1 MHDLRR
7 KTSHFLLLLLTILSP
22 LTIGTEIQSS
32 SDQVLI
38 LDASGSM
45 WGQIDGTHKIEIAR
59 EVIGGVIQQLP
70 DESRVGLV
78 AYGHRRK
85 GDCSD
90 IEILTAVA
98 PINKAALTKT
108 INDLNPK
115 GKTPITDSV
124 KQAIGLVRGSD
135 QAANIILVSDGLETC
150 GGDPCKAVS
159 DAKAA
164 GVNFVMHVVGFGIE
178 AGENVS
184 SLECAAQAGGGL
196 YFDAKNADELSAALE
211 QAVEKPPL
219 VSGGYLSI
227 KAIANGELSDV
238 AIHVW
243 DRATG
248 EDVGG
253 GRTYRSEETNPRK
266 LLLAAGRYTATIKAL
281 EFKGETVRKLDDIVI
296 VEGETVEHTFDYSSG
311 HISIKAVRNGQLSD
325 ASVNIT
331 RVGERESI
339 AGGRTYTRDT
349 HNPAIYTLTP
359 GRYDVT
365 VTPLEFKGGTSQVFK
380 NIEVIAGET
389 HQELVDFSSGR
400 VGIKVLINDE
410 LGDAT
415 VHIARQEDGKSVGGG
430 RTYTTA
436 RTNPH
441 HTELAPGRYK
451 ITVSPVA
458 FSGGK
463 KKVFENIEIIA
474 GQTHEETAEYTS
486 GTLSLKVTENGQL
499 HDATLSISQ
508 AGSNASVTGGRSY
521 KSDKSNPKEF
531 KLAVGRY
538 DATIK
543 SLNIEADFLHKF
555 ENIVINKAQPV
566 ELSHDFKTAV
576 LLVSA
581 LNEAKPV
588 TSKIEVINT
597 NTGAL
602 IAQAR
607 SRTKP
612 SEFHLPPGNYRV
624 ETTALKLPSSKPQEQ
639 TITLQVGKT
648 AELVMDFAALKNE

>member
-1 MHDLRR
+1 MYAFRR
-7 KTSHFLLLLLTILSP
+7 KTAHLLLLLLTVISP
-22 LTIGTEIQSS
+22 LTLTAANQPS
-32 SDQVLI
+32 SDQILI

-59 EVIGGVIQQLP
+59 EVMGRPIQKLP
-70 DESRVGLV
+70 GESQVGLV

-90 IEILTAVA
+90 IETLTVVA

-124 KQAIGLVRGSD
+124 KQAIGLVRGSE

-219 VSGGYLSI
+219 VTGGYLSI
-227 KAIANGELSDV
+227 KAVANGELSDV

-266 LLLAAGRYTATIKAL
+266 LLLPAGRYKATIKTL

-311 HISIKAVRNGQLSD
+311 QISIKAVRNGQLSD
-325 ASVNIT
+325 ASVTIT
-331 RVGERESI
+331 RVGERESV
-339 AGGRTYTRDT
+339 ASGRTYTSDT
-349 HNPAIYTLTP
+349 HNPSVYTVTP

-365 VTPLEFKGGTSQVFK
+365 VTPLEFKGATNQVFK
-380 NIEVIAGET
+380 NIEVIAGES
-389 HQELVDFSSGR
+389 HQELVDFSSGTAS
-400 VGIKVLINDE
+400 IKVLINDE

-415 VHIARQEDGKSVGGG
+415 VNIARQEDDKSVGGG

-441 HTELAPGRYK
+441 HSELAPGRYK
-451 ITVSPVA
+451 ITVSPVS
-458 FSGGK
+458 FSGAE

-474 GQTHEETAEYTS
+474 GKTHEETAEYAS

-508 AGSNASVTGGRSY
+508 AGTKTSVTGGRSY
-521 KSDKSNPKEF
+521 RSHKSNPKKF
-531 KLAVGRY
+531 ILATGRY
-538 DATIK
+538 DAAIK
-543 SLNIEADFLHKF
+543 SLNIEVDFRHKF
-555 ENIVINKAQPV
+555 ENIVINKGQAV
-566 ELSHDFKTAV
+566 EITHDFKTAV

-588 TSKIEVINT
+588 TSKIEVINAK
-597 NTGAL
+597 TGKW
-602 IAQAR
+602 ITQAR
-607 SRTKP
+607 SRDKP
-612 SEFHLPPGNYRV
+612 REFHLPPGDYRV
-624 ETTALKLPSSKPQEQ
+624 KVTALKLPDSKPQEQ
-639 TITLQVGKT
+639 LITLEVGKT
-648 AELVMDFAALKNE
+648 AELVMDFAAIKGE